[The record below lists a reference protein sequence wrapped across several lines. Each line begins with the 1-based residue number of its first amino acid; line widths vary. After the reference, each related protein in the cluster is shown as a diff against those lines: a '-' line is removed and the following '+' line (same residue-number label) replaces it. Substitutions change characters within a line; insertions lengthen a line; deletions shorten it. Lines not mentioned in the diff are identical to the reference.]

1 MQDPM
6 FFPFH
11 ADVASL
17 PRPAQ
22 FTFPFCYQPHP
33 MAIAASEA
41 LQDALSQ
48 PLEWEHDFG
57 LVQESESATG
67 KMFGVLVVENAQ
79 GELGYLRAYSGKV
92 AESNHL
98 PGFVPPVFD
107 MLDED
112 GFFLPEQAE
121 INKINHQLDAALAS
135 QDYVVAKTQWQTVAN
150 DAKTALSTHREQMQ
164 INKKSRKAQR
174 LALSELPEE
183 QRAEA
188 RQRLNEASVIDKLQL
203 RDLKLQWEATVNDAK
218 ATLDGFENQI
228 DALRQ
233 ERKQRSHRLQ
243 KQLFAQY
250 RFLNAVG
257 EYEDLGAIF
266 EKTPYG
272 VPPAGAG
279 ECCAPKLLHYAYQ
292 HGYQPLALAEFWWG
306 QSPKSEIRRHQHYYP
321 SCQGKCHP
329 ILSHMLIGLDV
340 EPSPLLMSD
349 SDKKQVEIIYEDEHL
364 AVINKPAEFLSV
376 PGKSVNDSVY
386 TRMKARY
393 PDATGPLI
401 VHRLDMSTS
410 GLMVIAISARANKYL
425 QQQFIQRT
433 VKKRYCALLEQD
445 IPKESGTI
453 SLPMRGDFY
462 DRPRQLVCFEH
473 GKPAETFYEVIERHN
488 GKAKLFLYPKTGR
501 THQLRVHCAHVDG
514 LNSPIVGDDLYGT
527 RANRLHLHAESITFE
542 HPITRETVHF
552 QVDPDF

>member
-1 MQDPM
+1 M